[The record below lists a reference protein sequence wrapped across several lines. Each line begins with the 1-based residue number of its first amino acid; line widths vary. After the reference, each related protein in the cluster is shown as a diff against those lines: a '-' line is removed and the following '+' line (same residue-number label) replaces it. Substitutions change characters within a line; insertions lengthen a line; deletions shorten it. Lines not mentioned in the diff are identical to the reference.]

1 MKCYAKSVIDA
12 KAERVSEAVWQ
23 HTMECIIDEEC
34 IMAIAVKRYF
44 GFGQKRLNQFLDFLE
59 EVKAEFETYDKDGIF
74 RDKIHE
80 ELMSIN
86 VDMRDMYENI
96 EKWDHAKKRFTRM
109 DKKPQVS
116 EVEAMRIQNTMKAFK
131 RMETERMINDAG
143 FKDR

>member
-1 MKCYAKSVIDA
+1 MKCNSKAARIS
-12 KAERVSEAVWQ
+12 KAEIVSEAVWQ

-44 GFGQKRLNQFLDFLE
+44 GFGNKRLNQFLDFHE
-59 EVKAEFETYDKDGIF
+59 KVKAEFEEYDKDGIF

-80 ELMSIN
+80 ELMTVGIDLTDAYN
-86 VDMRDMYENI
+86 KI
-96 EKWDHAKKRFTRM
+96 EKWDQAKKRFTRM

-131 RMETERMINDAG
+131 QMEIVNR
-143 FKDR
+143 KDDQ